1 MKYDRFFEYAK
12 EAGLEEAQLYVSRSE
27 TFEFAL
33 FHKELDSY
41 SVSTSIS
48 LWASGVKDGHIAFST
63 SEKDDEEG
71 YREMVDAIVR
81 STALLEKP
89 DEVGLFEG
97 SDHYVSKKV
106 RNPALAKTTPEEKI
120 ALAKKLEELLFQE
133 EGVADVA
140 EVFYSESDDT
150 VLFMNSHGLRLRSA
164 GNSFIIGG
172 YVTGK
177 DGEKTID
184 TGDSFFGN
192 DLRAFDP
199 ADLARKVGDDLR
211 KRMGAS
217 SMKSGVYPTIIQNKV
232 LPSFIRAFIGA
243 LSAESVQ
250 KKTSPLAG
258 KLGERILSSKVTIEE
273 RPLDKTVFFS
283 GFDDEGVAKENRK
296 LIEKGTLL
304 TYLHNR
310 ETAKK
315 DGVTTTGNAGYGG
328 GSIGIGAGLIRLR
341 KGKGTLEDLA
351 SKVSHGVYITSI
363 AGLGTGLNP
372 YNGDFSCQAQGFEI
386 VDGKI
391 GRPLTLITLSGNL
404 FKMLKDCAALDAN
417 MVLTTRKVECPDIL
431 IKGMSIAGE

>member
-1 MKYDRFFEYAK
+1 METGKIITANESKFTAGNYSEALTAFTVGWSDPENIAK
-12 EAGLEEAQLYVSRSE
+12 ILDFIAPPIPVGRR
-27 TFEFAL
+27 FEF
-33 FHKELDSY
+33 K
-41 SVSTSIS
+41 
-48 LWASGVKDGHIAFST
+48 
-63 SEKDDEEG
+63 
-71 YREMVDAIVR
+71 R
-81 STALLEKP
+81 SKNAQ
-89 DEVGLFEG
+89 
-97 SDHYVSKKV
+97 S
-106 RNPALAKTTPEEKI
+106 
-120 ALAKKLEELLFQE
+120 
-133 EGVADVA
+133 
-140 EVFYSESDDT
+140 FYSESDDT
-150 VLFMNSHGLRLRSA
+150 VLFMNSHGLRLKSA

-192 DLRAFDP
+192 DLTAFHP
-199 ADLARKVGDDLR
+199 AELAQKIGEDLR

-217 SMKSGVYPTIIQNKV
+217 SIKSGVYPTIIQNKV
-232 LPSFIRAFIGA
+232 LPSFIRAFVST

-258 KLGERILSSKVTIEE
+258 KLGETILSPKITIEE
-273 RPLDKTVFFS
+273 RPLDRTVFFC

-296 LIEKGTLL
+296 LIERGTLL

-315 DGVTTTGNAGYGG
+315 DGVKTTGNASYGG

-341 KGKGTLEDLA
+341 KGKGTLEDLVA
-351 SKVSHGVYITSI
+351 KAGNGVYITSI

-404 FKMLKDCAALDAN
+404 FKMLKDCSALDAN
-417 MVLTTRKVECPDIL
+417 TVLTTRKVECPDIL